1 MVYINN
7 AFENGVFI
15 YILTVETHLL
25 LLCFSRLSSYT
36 LDNSILRKDAIYQR
50 NSPEVIYV
58 KCDHSYGEILKKCL

>member
-7 AFENGVFI
+7 AFENAVFI

-25 LLCFSRLSSYT
+25 LLYYSRLSLCT
-36 LDNSILRKDAIYQR
+36 LDNSILSKDVTYQR

-58 KCDHSYGEILKKCL
+58 KYDHAYGEIFKT

>member
-1 MVYINN
+1 MVYINY

-15 YILTVETHLL
+15 YYILTVETHLL

-58 KCDHSYGEILKKCL
+58 KCDHAYGEIFKT

>member
-7 AFENGVFI
+7 AFENAVFI

-25 LLCFSRLSSYT
+25 LLYFSRLSLYT
-36 LDNSILRKDAIYQR
+36 LDNYILGKDVIYQR

-58 KCDHSYGEILKKCL
+58 KCDHAYGEIFKI

>member
-7 AFENGVFI
+7 AFENAVFI

-25 LLCFSRLSSYT
+25 LLYLSRLSLYT
-36 LDNSILRKDAIYQR
+36 LDNYILSKDVIYQR

-58 KCDHSYGEILKKCL
+58 KCDHAYGEIFKT